1 MVQPWPESLVSSPG
15 PSSWQVPNSS
25 FPLAR
30 LLKTEMIFRGF
41 LLLLFSLQSS
51 YTRSSGNV
59 LKGNPA
65 VCWRPP
71 HVSTTN
77 FLVSLS
83 PDSQLLPGPQMGE
96 HLSDSTHSRPNPSAA
111 LHCLYTDDFCIFEP
125 SLFCWTEVL
134 VCCKFLDITCNNR
147 YIFYC
152 NCDKAVKEK
161 NHTVCY
167 YKREY

>member
-1 MVQPWPESLVSSPG
+1 MIHLNLIFGLVWGQIMVQPWPESLVSSPG
-15 PSSWQVPNSS
+15 PSSWQVPNSN

-51 YTRSSGNV
+51 YTPSSGNV

-71 HVSTTN
+71 HVSTTDS
-77 FLVSLS
+77 LVSLS

-96 HLSDSTHSRPNPSAA
+96 HPGGWRAAVGVISPLWFYSLPSQPLSCSPLPSDRWFLHRGTFLVLLDRSTGLLQVTWYH
-111 LHCLYTDDFCIFEP
+111 LQ
-125 SLFCWTEVL
+125 
-134 VCCKFLDITCNNR
+134 
-147 YIFYC
+147 
-152 NCDKAVKEK
+152 
-161 NHTVCY
+161 
-167 YKREY
+167 